1 MTFSYLWRTLV
12 GSDARE
18 GVPSARPSASLF
30 AKVALDEAL
39 LRAMSGSSGFWAHP
53 SRLEDTAQ
61 NEVLRG
67 TAFYDKNGWLD
78 DPASYHREP
87 PPLRD
92 PEIHPVRSLIP
103 HEHLSFESGYLP
115 EVGEPGRVRWL
126 GYRENSRA
134 HAWVLQHPERE
145 RPWVLLL
152 HGYGMG
158 TPLAD
163 LGGMRARYLHS
174 KLGLNVLS
182 YVMPLHGPRRVG
194 TGYGSELFTG
204 GVANLIH
211 GEAQAMWDL
220 RRIIGWVRLQGA
232 ERIAVHGLSL
242 GGYTTALLSALE
254 PELACAVA
262 GIPASDFVEL
272 FRMHTPEED
281 AVHDER
287 MDRFWEDTRRLLTV
301 VSPLAMP
308 PKIPRERR
316 YIFAGVADR
325 LAPPGAAQALWEHWE
340 RPRIL
345 WYQGT
350 HVSFILEREVRNLL
364 AEAMTDS
371 GMTDPEATDSGWFSD
386 FFRLPESILW

>member
-1 MTFSYLWRTLV
+1 
-12 GSDARE
+12 
-18 GVPSARPSASLF
+18 
-30 AKVALDEAL
+30 
-39 LRAMSGSSGFWAHP
+39 
-53 SRLEDTAQ
+53 
-61 NEVLRG
+61 VL
-67 TAFYDKNGWLD
+67 T
-78 DPASYHREP
+78 
-87 PPLRD
+87 
-92 PEIHPVRSLIP
+92 
-103 HEHLSFESGYLP
+103 
-115 EVGEPGRVRWL
+115 
-126 GYRENSRA
+126 
-134 HAWVLQHPERE
+134 
-145 RPWVLLL
+145 L

-182 YVMPLHGPRRVG
+182 YVMPLHGPRRIG

-220 RRIIGWVRLQGA
+220 RRIMGWIRAQGA
-232 ERIAVHGLSL
+232 DRVAVHGLSL
-242 GGYTTALLSALE
+242 GGYTTALLSALDSD
-254 PELACAVA
+254 LACAVA

-281 AVHDER
+281 AVHSER
-287 MDRFWEDTRRLLTV
+287 MDLFWEDTRRLLTV

-350 HVSFILEREVRNLL
+350 HVSFLLEREVRDLL
-364 AEAMTDS
+364 DEAMTNS
-371 GMTDPEATDSGWFSD
+371 GMTDPDAQEHGWFTD
-386 FFRLPESILW
+386 FFRLAESVLR